1 MRTLSQAAEE
11 KLLAAI
17 EKAAAYVND
26 GMAPNAAIIK
36 SASDSNIPAGHINLM
51 VHAYNTGR
59 TTKQRE
65 SGENTLEKAADF
77 TLADAGTV
85 LDALFPKQVKT
96 SQAIEREAVVSTEY
110 AVSPKGMLARRFE
123 QQQKAAAAKY
133 EWPSSTY
140 VRPPRDDKEEARRQY
155 SQKVAEQRDYEE
167 LRRVAF
173 AEYHKAAAA
182 MEELHTYFR
191 RPGNMSFNDAI
202 AETELRIGSDGVAVL
217 KKVAAVY
224 PHLEKQAATNLAHFG
239 PCEPCD
245 LVNKVLSAVA
255 HYNDAQKQADLKKKP
270 IASEF
275 GKKEASNILT
285 KSILADAEPL
295 TLKAANITTMREPDG
310 RRRQVIFDRNADPTV
325 IDPNTG
331 LPQAIVP
338 FGDPYND
345 PRDEPRPVPPPPP
358 PKTTELRLNDG
369 GRQTVEFDPTYVPT
383 PEEAAL
389 GHQARYRPIGASYRE
404 PARPEPVRT
413 DTLTLTNGSDQKVQ
427 IDPSYTPSAEEAAAG
442 NVAGFRP
449 IGAPKAQRP
458 ERPERPQYETIR
470 LPDGSEQKV
479 QVDPTYQPSKREQ
492 RLYGAMPGLRPVGS
506 SYKKEERPFPMP
518 EGYSPPPQ
526 SVLSDIAS
534 NPTGTISKI
543 LDTPLSRL
551 GPGGGGVRGLGTSIA
566 KSMTTP
572 VSPEEMKSRTQG
584 AFKALTDPDHE
595 LQLRNIRA
603 KSVLND
609 LIRND
614 PVISSYDPTEV
625 TIGFNEIS
633 EIAPSV
639 AESPA
644 IMTALLR
651 KRLEGGQLAD
661 FDINQLMQME
671 NAKAQT
677 QNYQLQ
683 SKRVQRELLD

>member
-1 MRTLSQAAEE
+1 MRTLSHAAEE

-36 SASDSNIPAGHINLM
+36 SASESNIPSGHINLM

-77 TLADAGTV
+77 ALADAGTV
-85 LDALFPKQVKT
+85 LEALFPKQVKT

-123 QQQKAAAAKY
+123 QQQKSASAKY
-133 EWPSSTY
+133 VWPDSTY

-167 LRRVAF
+167 LRRIAS

-239 PCEPCD
+239 PCEPCE

-255 HYNDAQKQADLKKKP
+255 QYNDAQKQADLKKKP
-270 IASEF
+270 VTPEF
-275 GKKEASNILT
+275 VKKEASTILT
-285 KSILADAEPL
+285 GSILVADAPL
-295 TLKAANITTMREPDG
+295 TLKEAAIPGMDTIYLPGGGEQKVMDEPGYHATFEEQG
-310 RRRQVIFDRNADPTV
+310 R
-325 IDPNTG
+325 G
-331 LPQAIVP
+331 LPAT
-338 FGDPYND
+338 GY
-345 PRDEPRPVPPPPP
+345 RPVG
-358 PKTTELRLNDG
+358 N
-369 GRQTVEFDPTYVPT
+369 
-383 PEEAAL
+383 
-389 GHQARYRPIGASYRE
+389 ARH
-404 PARPEPVRT
+404 RPEPPPR
-413 DTLTLTNGSDQKVQ
+413 
-427 IDPSYTPSAEEAAAG
+427 I
-442 NVAGFRP
+442 
-449 IGAPKAQRP
+449 
-458 ERPERPQYETIR
+458 ETIR
-470 LPDGSEQKV
+470 LNDGSEQKV
-479 QVDPTYQPSKREQ
+479 QFDPAYQPSARERRQ
-492 RLYGAMPGLRPVGS
+492 GYEPGFRPLGA
-506 SYKKEERPFPMP
+506 SYKREERPSSPPADFV
-518 EGYSPPPQ
+518 PPPQ
-526 SVLSDIAS
+526 SLLPESAINPIGAVANAMSVTNKPRSTLGAIRSGAS
-534 NPTGTISKI
+534 
-543 LDTPLSRL
+543 
-551 GPGGGGVRGLGTSIA
+551 SIA
-566 KSMTTP
+566 RSMTTP
-572 VSPEEMKSRTQG
+572 ISPEEMKSRTQG

-614 PVISSYDPTEV
+614 PVISSYDPTEI

-671 NAKAQT
+671 TAKAQA
-677 QNYQLQ
+677 NNLQLN

>member
-1 MRTLSQAAEE
+1 MRTLSHAAEE

-36 SASDSNIPAGHINLM
+36 SASESNIPSGHINLM

-77 TLADAGTV
+77 ALADANTV
-85 LDALFPKQVKT
+85 LEALFPKQVKT

-123 QQQKAAAAKY
+123 QQQKAASAKY
-133 EWPSSTY
+133 EWPASTY

-167 LRRVAF
+167 LRRIAT

-191 RPGNMSFNDAI
+191 RPGNMSFNDAL
-202 AETELRIGSDGVAVL
+202 AETELRIGADGVAVL

-239 PCEPCD
+239 ACEPCD

-255 HYNDAQKQADLKKKP
+255 QYNDAQKQADLKKKP
-270 IASEF
+270 IAQQF
-275 GKKEASNILT
+275 GKKEASNFIT
-285 KSILADAEPL
+285 GSILAPAAPL

-369 GRQTVEFDPTYVPT
+369 ARQTVEFDPAYVPT

-389 GHQARYRPIGASYRE
+389 GHQARYRPIGAAYRE
-404 PARPEPVRT
+404 PVRSEPVRT
-413 DTLTLTNGSDQKVQ
+413 DTIKLRNGSEQKVQ
-427 IDPSYTPSAEEAAAG
+427 IDPTYHPSFEEQNAG
-442 NVAGFRP
+442 HVAGFRP
-449 IGAPKAQRP
+449 IGAATPARA
-458 ERPERPQYETIR
+458 ERPQYETIR

-479 QVDPTYQPSKREQ
+479 QVDPTYQPTARQQ

-506 SYKKEERPFPMP
+506 PFKKEERPFPMP
-518 EGYSPPPQ
+518 DGYSPPPQ
-526 SVLSDIAS
+526 SVLSDAAS
-534 NPTGTISKI
+534 NPVGTISKI

-551 GPGGGGVRGLGTSIA
+551 GPSGGGVRGLGTSIA

-572 VSPEEMKSRTQG
+572 VSPEEMKARTHS

-683 SKRVQRELLD
+683 SKRVQRDLLD

>member
-1 MRTLSQAAEE
+1 MRTLSHAAEE

-36 SASDSNIPAGHINLM
+36 SASESNIPSGHINLM

-77 TLADAGTV
+77 ALADADTV

-123 QQQKAAAAKY
+123 QQQKAASAKY
-133 EWPSSTY
+133 IWPDSTY
-140 VRPPRDDKEEARRQY
+140 VRPPRDDREEARRQY

-167 LRRVAF
+167 LRRIAS

-239 PCEPCD
+239 PCEPCE

-255 HYNDAQKQADLKKKP
+255 QYNDAQKQADLKKKP
-270 IASEF
+270 VTTEF
-275 GKKEASNILT
+275 GKKKASTILT
-285 KSILADAEPL
+285 GSILVADEPL
-295 TLKAANITTMREPDG
+295 TLKEAAIPGFDKIHVGGGRYQPVIYEPG
-310 RRRQVIFDRNADPTV
+310 YEAD
-325 IDPNTG
+325 IIGKELG
-331 LPQAIVP
+331 LPP
-338 FGDPYND
+338 GM
-345 PRDEPRPVPPPPP
+345 RPVGHIEEPPPP
-358 PKTTELRLNDG
+358 R
-369 GRQTVEFDPTYVPT
+369 
-383 PEEAAL
+383 
-389 GHQARYRPIGASYRE
+389 I
-404 PARPEPVRT
+404 
-413 DTLTLTNGSDQKVQ
+413 
-427 IDPSYTPSAEEAAAG
+427 
-442 NVAGFRP
+442 
-449 IGAPKAQRP
+449 
-458 ERPERPQYETIR
+458 ETIR
-470 LPDGSEQKV
+470 LNDGSEQKV
-479 QVDPTYQPSKREQ
+479 QFDPTYQPSAWERRQ
-492 RLYGAMPGLRPVGS
+492 GYAANFRPLGA
-506 SYKKEERPFPMP
+506 SYKREERPAPMP
-518 EGYSPPPQ
+518 ADYVPPPQ
-526 SVLSDIAS
+526 SVLPESAINPIGAVANALSTTNKPRSTLGAIRSGAS
-534 NPTGTISKI
+534 
-543 LDTPLSRL
+543 
-551 GPGGGGVRGLGTSIA
+551 SIA
-566 KSMTTP
+566 RSMTTP
-572 VSPEEMKSRTQG
+572 ISPEEMKSRTQG

-639 AESPA
+639 SESPA

-651 KRLEGGQLAD
+651 KRLEGGHLAD

-671 NAKAQT
+671 TAKAQT
-677 QNYQLQ
+677 NNLQLN
-683 SKRVQRELLD
+683 SKRVQRDLLD